1 MEGLGDA
8 QRVVERGQVVPDVA
22 AGETEEA
29 EAVQV
34 AERQREREVEAGEDQ
49 QRASERGE
57 AQSWFPRWAYEPGVA
72 SRRGMRPSWRALW
85 AAISSPRSTVPAT
98 TARGRPVR

>member
-72 SRRGMRPSWRALW
+72 SRRVGRPGWRGLW
-85 AAISSPRSTVPAT
+85 GPRSSPRRTGPPA
-98 TARGRPVR
+98 AAGGEP